1 MQRRLLLK
9 EKNLWFTFDSQPMR
23 FSEREF
29 LLTTGVQC
37 DLIDSEMLR
46 KGKAPSKAPYFWTQK
61 EHFTLE
67 QLQKRLFE
75 PNQLHP
81 LDAEEKLSLKKEHS
95 DRKLSDIEQK
105 EIDDR
110 VKLWAKNKNFIF
122 MISSLH
128 QIIWSNSSWE
138 TVHHFNL
145 VNNDNE
151 IGLAKR
157 KALLALHPDKQHGA
171 SAEQKYL
178 ATRLFS
184 VIKHEWDIYIKK
196 KQV

>member
-1 MQRRLLLK
+1 MGHSEEPSQ
-9 EKNLWFTFDSQPMR
+9 ESDSQ
-23 FSEREF
+23 
-29 LLTTGVQC
+29 Q
-37 DLIDSEMLR
+37 
-46 KGKAPSKAPYFWTQK
+46 SKVNDK
-61 EHFTLE
+61 E
-67 QLQKRLFE
+67 
-75 PNQLHP
+75 
-81 LDAEEKLSLKKEHS
+81 EEARLKKEHS
-95 DRKLSDIEQK
+95 DRKLSEIEQK

-110 VKLWAKNKNFIF
+110 VILWAKNKNFIF
-122 MISSLH
+122 MMSSLH

-178 ATRLFS
+178 ATS
-184 VIKHEWDIYIKK
+184 VIKQEWDIYIRK